1 VRRRE
6 ERKQKNEKKA
16 KNHKNTKTY
25 VDKKSIRKD
34 IRQAQKKNPL
44 KLKRKIQVN
53 KKSGL
58 VV

>member
-1 VRRRE
+1 MRRRG

-34 IRQAQKKNPL
+34 IGYEHKKNPL
-44 KLKRKIQVN
+44 KLKRKIRAN